1 MRISDWS
8 SDVCSSDLHPIARA
22 IIAAAGGEIGPG
34 GVRDGRAATLVERDV
49 IVRSSADTA
58 PDGRMLRDVVIA
70 GARAGTIAREDRIDP
85 AAVATM
91 RWFHEHRDRKSGVE
105 GKSVAVRGGLGGR
118 RLLKKKN

>member
-8 SDVCSSDLHPIARA
+8 SDVCTGDLRVATVTAMTGWAEAEVLKFAAAAETGIDHPIARA

-58 PDGRMLRDVVIA
+58 PDGRMQI
-70 GARAGTIAREDRIDP
+70 GRAH
-85 AAVATM
+85 V
-91 RWFHEHRDRKSGVE
+91 
-105 GKSVAVRGGLGGR
+105 
-118 RLLKKKN
+118 